1 MTVNHV
7 AVGSSPTKRANS
19 CTLSSAVEHFLD
31 MEKVTGSN
39 PVGCTIHIR
48 LTSYLICSIIV
59 YAQRD
64 RHCMKEHEPHYHE
77 DKKTGLLVRCMNSCS
92 NLITDYRFWIGV
104 TISYPLEHF
113 LWEHVWPFKLVMQFL
128 GL

>member
-1 MTVNHV
+1 MAVNHV
-7 AVGSSPTKRANS
+7 VVGSSPTKRANS
-19 CTLSSAVEHFLD
+19 CTLSSVVEHRFD
-31 MEKVTGSN
+31 SAKVICSN
-39 PVGCTIHIR
+39 QIGCTIHIR

-77 DKKTGLLVRCMNSCS
+77 DKKTGLLVRCVNSCS

-113 LWEHVWPFKLVMQFL
+113 LWEHVWPFKLVMHFL

>member
-7 AVGSSPTKRANS
+7 VVGSNPTKRANS

-39 PVGCTIHIR
+39 PVGCTIFKGQFMP
-48 LTSYLICSIIV
+48 L
-59 YAQRD
+59 
-64 RHCMKEHEPHYHE
+64 HEPHYHE